1 MAPWNVSVPVHPS
14 QNASWGILARLR
26 GILACYSRPT
36 LATQEP
42 FDELTLLDDLIGRL
56 KSRLATGDDSEL
68 QSLGALM
75 LKYLERRAEV
85 LEKRSPLAD
94 EARPGSIAAA
104 TSRLS
109 AVGRTGG

>member
-1 MAPWNVSVPVHPS
+1 MREL
-14 QNASWGILARLR
+14 ASA
-26 GILACYSRPT
+26 
-36 LATQEP
+36 EP

-85 LEKRSPLAD
+85 LEKRSPPAD

-104 TSRLS
+104 TERLS
-109 AVGRTGG
+109 VVRKAPRGA